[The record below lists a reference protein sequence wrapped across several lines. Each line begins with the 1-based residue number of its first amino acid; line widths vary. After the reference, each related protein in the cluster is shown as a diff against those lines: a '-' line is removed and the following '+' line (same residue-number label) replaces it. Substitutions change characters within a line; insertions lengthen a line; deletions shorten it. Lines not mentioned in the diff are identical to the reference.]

1 MRKIKTT
8 LLLFITSCTL
18 VSQAATLK
26 FGGPINAEQA
36 ATDSLAVGAG
46 ILVLDTEL
54 NTFDLSINVSGLVN
68 ELTLSHIHAA
78 PVGENGPVIVDI
90 GDMTVYDVM
99 DNFYSYEATGVPFPP
114 EELVNLLAGNTY
126 LNFHTDVFGDGEI
139 RGQLNYMESDSDSLV
154 NLSTRGMVNPGNGK
168 AGLLIGGLVLKE
180 PKTILF
186 RMVADSLTRFG
197 VQTALKDTSF
207 EIFKLNSGELE
218 TADLI
223 GGNDNWRENGRS
235 FKFSLPALLPD
246 PTRNPL

>member
-8 LLLFITSCTL
+8 ILLFITSCTL

-54 NTFDLSINVSGLVN
+54 NTFDLSINISGLVN

-90 GDMTVYDVM
+90 GDMTVYDIM

-114 EELVNLLAGNTY
+114 EELVNLLAGKTY
-126 LNFHTDVFGDGEI
+126 LNFHTYVF
-139 RGQLNYMESDSDSLV
+139 
-154 NLSTRGMVNPGNGK
+154 
-168 AGLLIGGLVLKE
+168 
-180 PKTILF
+180 
-186 RMVADSLTRFG
+186 
-197 VQTALKDTSF
+197 
-207 EIFKLNSGELE
+207 
-218 TADLI
+218 
-223 GGNDNWRENGRS
+223 
-235 FKFSLPALLPD
+235 
-246 PTRNPL
+246 